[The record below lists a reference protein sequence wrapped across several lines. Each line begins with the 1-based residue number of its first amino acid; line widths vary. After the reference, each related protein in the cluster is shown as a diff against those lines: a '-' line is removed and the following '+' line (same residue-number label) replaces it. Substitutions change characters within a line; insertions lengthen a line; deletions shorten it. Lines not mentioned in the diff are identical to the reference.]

1 MTQILAVVVS
11 FGSGPQI
18 AELLPTMRAETAVL
32 TVRIANNAVGD
43 DLTPFVAPPAAAL
56 EMGSNLGYGAAV
68 NETVRREAR
77 HPDWVLVVNPDVTF
91 HSGAIDELLRVGQSD
106 REIAVV
112 GPLIL
117 TAAGAVYPSARR
129 LPSLR
134 TGVGHAL
141 FSRIWPGNPW
151 THRYLSDR
159 ELPPRQR
166 DAGWLSGACLLV
178 RGTIFEQLGGF
189 DEGFFMYCEDK
200 DLCRR
205 IVDAGYLVRYDPR
218 VTCVHIGGLSAP
230 RASLLPALAAS
241 RIRFGRKHMTR
252 AGAGLERA
260 GIALG
265 ALTHALAS
273 RRGAEMR
280 AGYARALAG
289 ALRPSHTSSGSTEI
303 PTDGRS

>member
-11 FGSGPQI
+11 FRSGPQI
-18 AELLPTMRAETAVL
+18 AELLPTLRAENAGL

-43 DLTPFVAPPAAAL
+43 DLSPFVAPPAAVL
-56 EMGSNLGYGAAV
+56 EMGANLGYGAAV

-91 HSGAIDELLRVGQSD
+91 QPGAIDELLRVGESD
-106 REIAVV
+106 PRIAIV

-159 ELPPRQR
+159 ELPPRER
-166 DAGWLSGACLLV
+166 AAGWLSGACLLV
-178 RGTIFEQLGGF
+178 RGTVFEQLGGF
-189 DEGFFMYCEDK
+189 DEGFFMYFEDV
-200 DLCRR
+200 DLGRR
-205 IVDAGYLVRYDPR
+205 VVENGDRNVYAPSAVITHTGAHSTSSAGSAMVRAHHRSAYRYMARKYHGWYLWPLRVALRLGLGLRARLVR
-218 VTCVHIGGLSAP
+218 G
-230 RASLLPALAAS
+230 
-241 RIRFGRKHMTR
+241 
-252 AGAGLERA
+252 
-260 GIALG
+260 
-265 ALTHALAS
+265 
-273 RRGAEMR
+273 
-280 AGYARALAG
+280 
-289 ALRPSHTSSGSTEI
+289 
-303 PTDGRS
+303 